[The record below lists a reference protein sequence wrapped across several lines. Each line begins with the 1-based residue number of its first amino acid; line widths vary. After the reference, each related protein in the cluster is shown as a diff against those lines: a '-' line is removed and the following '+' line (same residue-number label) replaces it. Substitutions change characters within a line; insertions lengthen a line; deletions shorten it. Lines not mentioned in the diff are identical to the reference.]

1 MMFID
6 IRKLNVQKKY
16 SGEME
21 FSYDAPENLI
31 EIPFVKF
38 ASPVTVR
45 FSYELYEDDAFEVKG
60 TVSFDLIGQ
69 CSRCLKDAKTSVEG
83 ELDALFEP
91 KKDCEDYAYFGG
103 IVDLKKAVDEA
114 IMASMPFTL
123 SCGENCE
130 SIGYISD
137 SANDKK

>member
-1 MMFID
+1 MMIID

-16 SGEME
+16 TGDME
-21 FSYDAPENLI
+21 FVYQAPENLI

-38 ASPVTVR
+38 ATPVTVR
-45 FSYELYEDDAFEVKG
+45 FAYELYEDDALEIRG
-60 TVSFDLIGQ
+60 TVSYVLEGQ
-69 CSRCLKDAKTSVEG
+69 CSRCLKDARAEIEG

-91 KKDCEDYAYFGG
+91 KQDSADYSYFGG

-123 SCGENCE
+123 SCGNDCE
-130 SIGYISD
+130 SIGYVSEP
-137 SANDKK
+137 ANDKK

>member
-1 MMFID
+1 MMIID

-21 FSYDAPENLI
+21 LSYEAPENLI
-31 EIPFVKF
+31 EIPFVRF
-38 ASPVTVR
+38 ATPVTVR
-45 FSYELYEDDAFEVKG
+45 FSYELYEDDAFEIKG
-60 TVSFDLIGQ
+60 SVSFTLEGQ
-69 CSRCLKDAKTSVEG
+69 CSRCLQDAKTDIVG

-91 KKDCEDYAYFGG
+91 KKDGEDYSYFGG
-103 IVDLKKAVDEA
+103 VVDLKKAVDEA
-114 IMASMPFTL
+114 IMACMPFTL

>member
-1 MMFID
+1 MIID

-21 FSYDAPENLI
+21 FSYDAPESLI
-31 EIPFVKF
+31 EIPFVQF
-38 ASPVTVR
+38 ATPVSVR
-45 FSYELYEDDAFEVKG
+45 FSYELYEDDALDIKG
-60 TVSFDLIGQ
+60 TVSFFLVGQ
-69 CSRCLKDAKTSVEG
+69 CSRCLKDAKTYVEG
-83 ELDALFEP
+83 DLDALFEP
-91 KKDCEDYAYFGG
+91 KQDCEDYSYFGG

-114 IMASMPFTL
+114 IMACMPFTL
-123 SCGENCE
+123 SCGEDCE